1 MTNMD
6 FSPFKDDSDT
16 FYLAN
21 YMGKQLIQT
30 HGLFQTHDES
40 FKEGDIN
47 GLEYNEHMYWKESI
61 DATTALMEYEM
72 QHTTL
77 ENNDTSKDVVEEQ
90 EEISNKLKFKPT
102 I

>member
-1 MTNMD
+1 
-6 FSPFKDDSDT
+6 
-16 FYLAN
+16 
-21 YMGKQLIQT
+21 
-30 HGLFQTHDES
+30 
-40 FKEGDIN
+40 
-47 GLEYNEHMYWKESI
+47 MYWKESI

-77 ENNDTSKDVVEEQ
+77 ENDNTSEDVVEEQ